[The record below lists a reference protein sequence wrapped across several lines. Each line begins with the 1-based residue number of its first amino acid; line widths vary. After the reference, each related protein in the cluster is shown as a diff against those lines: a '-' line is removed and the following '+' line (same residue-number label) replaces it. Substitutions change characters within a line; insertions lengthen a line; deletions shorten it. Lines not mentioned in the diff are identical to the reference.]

1 MFRKTRWVTFLT
13 LVLLLLFVSSFS
25 VSAQGDSARH
35 DQLLCQIAVE
45 SGLYN
50 NVADCLNY
58 LSGQDGEP
66 IFSYYPGGPN
76 YACPISGSVEHRGD
90 NWYRIRS
97 AANCVNPPWTFEF
110 QLLTSEALDN
120 VAQWD
125 SPTRLILANNSGS
138 RLLSFVL
145 RIRRD
150 HRAPTECRCDPYA
163 QAGGNAPLGLGWF
176 LFGNGATVTFA
187 ENPPLVLTGPGVKQ
201 VSFPRNYREILEFVL
216 DIEPNGMVVIN
227 QGVRYTSTDSWPL
240 PF

>member
-1 MFRKTRWVTFLT
+1 MGKKGRVVAFLT
-13 LVLLLLFVSSFS
+13 LALILIFVSTFT
-25 VSAQGDSARH
+25 VSAQSGSERQ
-35 DQLLCQIAVE
+35 DQLLCQIAVQLD
-45 SGLYN
+45 LYEN
-50 NVADCLNY
+50 LNECLNY
-58 LSGQDGEP
+58 LNGVEGEP
-66 IFSYYPGGPN
+66 TYTYYPGGLN
-76 YACPISGSVEHRGD
+76 YVCPTPGSLENRGGG
-90 NWYRIRS
+90 WYRVRS

-110 QLLTSEALDN
+110 QLLTSELLDN

-125 SPTRLILANNSGS
+125 SPTRLILANNTEG
-138 RLLSFVL
+138 RPLSFIL

-150 HRAPTECRCDPYA
+150 QRAPSECRCDPYA